1 MQRKKFVI
9 NKLILV
15 GVPFIL
21 ALIALSAITVSVVMF
36 GMKYSFV
43 DSFPTISTTASL
55 KSVGTPAS
63 LTSVGTT
70 LVNINVTALNTTK
83 STTVFPVANYAY

>member
-21 ALIALSAITVSVVMF
+21 ALIALSAITASAVMF
-36 GMKYSFV
+36 GMNYSSV
-43 DSFPTISTTASL
+43 DSFPTVSTA
-55 KSVGTPAS
+55 AS

-70 LVNINVTALNTTK
+70 LVNMTFINVTALNTTK
-83 STTVFPVANYAY
+83 STTIFPVANYAY

>member
-9 NKLILV
+9 SKLILV

-21 ALIALSAITVSVVMF
+21 ALIALTAITVSAVMF

-43 DSFPTISTTASL
+43 DSFPTVSTT
-55 KSVGTPAS
+55 AS

-83 STTVFPVANYAY
+83 STTVFPLANYAY